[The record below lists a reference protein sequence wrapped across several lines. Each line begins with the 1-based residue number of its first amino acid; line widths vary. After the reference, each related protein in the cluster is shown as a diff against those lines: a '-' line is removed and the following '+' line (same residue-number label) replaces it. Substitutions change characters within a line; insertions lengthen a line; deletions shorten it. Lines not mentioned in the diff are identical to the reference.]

1 MTICQL
7 LIAAKI
13 NHHSLQMVL
22 KTYQSKKRLSKK
34 RLRKQTIFDHHPF
47 PLTSVLR
54 KPLSLTQIYEAF
66 SHIFVD
72 FKWEDSSIENVM
84 DSKNEAGKEWKRH
97 RKLALVLGIAAIIVA
112 IYATLASGGIM
123 LGSIFGSSEGLSW
136 NKQTVGSEGLV
147 VSFPKT
153 FENAEELINQIPPTA
168 KVQFKKIEASIAGFN
183 KDFIAIAFTLVKS
196 ESDTGNL
203 SRYAE
208 MGLGLLTG
216 NRTIDK
222 SSFELKE
229 YTIDNNPAILQR
241 GTFNAYQ
248 DKKITFSLLLTGKD
262 RNFWLVMIVA
272 PENDRKAQRIARKF
286 IRSVRIEKE

>member
-1 MTICQL
+1 
-7 LIAAKI
+7 
-13 NHHSLQMVL
+13 
-22 KTYQSKKRLSKK
+22 
-34 RLRKQTIFDHHPF
+34 
-47 PLTSVLR
+47 
-54 KPLSLTQIYEAF
+54 
-66 SHIFVD
+66 
-72 FKWEDSSIENVM
+72 M
-84 DSKNEAGKEWKRH
+84 DSKNGAGKGWKRH

-112 IYATLASGGIM
+112 IYATLASNGIM

-136 NKQTVGSEGLV
+136 NKQTIGSEGLV

-153 FENAEELINQIPPTA
+153 FQNADELINQIPPTA
-168 KVQFKKIEASIAGFN
+168 KVQFKKIEANIAGFN
-183 KDFIAIAFTLVKS
+183 KDFIAITFTLVKS

-208 MGLGLLTG
+208 MGLRLLAG

-229 YTIDNNPAILQR
+229 YTIDNNPAILQQ

-262 RNFWLVMIVA
+262 RNFYLVMIVA

-286 IRSVRIEKE
+286 IRSVRIVKEEVNR

>member
-1 MTICQL
+1 MI
-7 LIAAKI
+7 
-13 NHHSLQMVL
+13 
-22 KTYQSKKRLSKK
+22 YFKR
-34 RLRKQTIFDHHPF
+34 DN
-47 PLTSVLR
+47 TS
-54 KPLSLTQIYEAF
+54 IG
-66 SHIFVD
+66 
-72 FKWEDSSIENVM
+72 NGM
-84 DSKNEAGKEWKRH
+84 DSKNGAGMGWKRY
-97 RKLALVLGIAAIIVA
+97 RKLALALGVVGIIVV
-112 IYATLASGGIM
+112 IYATITSGGVMI
-123 LGSIFGSSEGLSW
+123 GSIFGSNEGLRW
-136 NKQTVGSEGLV
+136 EKQTIGSEGLAV
-147 VSFPKT
+147 NFPKT
-153 FENAEELINQIPPTA
+153 FQNADELINQIPPTA

-183 KDFIAIAFTLVKS
+183 KDFIAIAFTMVKS

-229 YTIDNNPAILQR
+229 YTIDNNPAILQQ

-262 RNFWLVMIVA
+262 RNFYLVMIVA

-286 IRSVRIEKE
+286 IRSVRIVKEEVNR